1 MHSPGKLGNLF
12 TSFHNFSGYTTMT
25 RHLTVTAIFIAAIA
39 TFAPAQDRIIGAN
52 YPLAQKFN
60 KEFVSQHV
68 QEVAVS
74 PQWIGKTDLFWYS
87 ARTSTGTR
95 YWKVD
100 PAKKEKVPLFDHV
113 VVAAALSELAK
124 KPLDGDTLRLDR
136 IVVAEDGKKFTFV
149 FGQNQYEFDFA
160 TSKLKSL
167 GTAPA
172 GGGPTSPE
180 AIERMRQ
187 QLGDERVNEM
197 LRRLRDGEEVQ
208 KKDDMGTG
216 EAQPPT
222 GGPGASYKSYS
233 PDKKKYAYI
242 FKFNLYLAE
251 EGQPEEKAIQL
262 STDGVEDYTFA
273 SGFGGGGFGGGGG
286 GGKGGV
292 GKGSGTGTEPSERK
306 TRANVIWA
314 PNSQAFAISR
324 NDSRGVKDLYLV
336 DSIAAPRPKLEQYK
350 YPMPGEEAIRKSEL
364 YYCDVAKEKKTLT
377 KVTPKWKDERY
388 SDIRWGKNTGE
399 LRLIRRDRLQ
409 RNLEVCAIDVSSGA
423 CKCMFGEGFEASC
436 LEFQM
441 PRYIEESDEMIWWSE
456 RSGWGHFYRYGR
468 DGTFKN
474 ALTSGAWRASR
485 IVEVDGKNGVV
496 YFTGNAREEGE
507 SPYYNHLY
515 RVKFDGMG
523 LICLDPSVTPES
535 REPGGFNQ
543 TSSLSPSKKFVV
555 TNSTKVDHAPF
566 ATLRDDSG
574 KILMLLESTDLKALK
589 ATGWKMPETFHVKAA
604 DGVTE
609 LYGNMW
615 KPFDFDP
622 KKKYP
627 IIANVYPGPQTEG
640 VVYRF
645 SAFSAQMQMAQ
656 LGFIVIQ
663 VGHRGGSPERSK
675 AYHSFGYFNLRDY
688 GLVDKKAA
696 IESLAAQHTYI
707 DIDRVGIYGHS
718 GGGFMSAAAVLQKPY
733 NEFFKAAVAS
743 SGNHDNNIYNDNW
756 SERYHGLKEV
766 AINDDKKETGST
778 TAGTGTGAGTGR
790 GLGGTGRK
798 KGPPTDE
805 EIEAAIEA
813 ELIEILEAFDPRDDA
828 SVEELERKL
837 AELKAKLVVLKQ
849 TQKELQVAPPPRLA
863 GVELSKVPPVLPKT
877 KFEILV
883 PTNAELAANLKGHLM
898 LVHGEVDNNVH
909 PANTMRLVDAL
920 IKANKRFD
928 LLMIPGA
935 RHAYGVAQPYFTQR
949 MWDFFSEHL
958 LSDRQTGAD
967 INIKDVRRK

>member
-1 MHSPGKLGNLF
+1 
-12 TSFHNFSGYTTMT
+12 MT
-25 RHLTVTAIFIAAIA
+25 RQLLLSAIFFTTLAA
-39 TFAPAQDRIIGAN
+39 FAPAQDRIIGAN

-60 KEFVSQHV
+60 KEFVAQHV
-68 QEVAVS
+68 QEVNVS
-74 PQWIGKTDLFWYS
+74 PQWIGKTDVFWYA

-100 PAKKEKVPLFDHV
+100 PTKKERLPLFDHV
-113 VVAAALSELAK
+113 ALAASLSELAK

-136 IVVAEDGKKFTFV
+136 IVVAEDGKKLTFV
-149 FGQNQYEFDFA
+149 YGQNQYEWDL
-160 TSKLKSL
+160 TGGKMKSL
-167 GTAPA
+167 GTAPPGA
-172 GGGPTSPE
+172 GPMSPE

-197 LRRLRDGEEVQ
+197 LRRQRDGEQEQ
-208 KKDDMGTG
+208 KKDDMGGG
-216 EAQPPT
+216 EAQAPPT
-222 GGPGASYKSYS
+222 PTGPGASYKNYS

-242 FKFNLYLAE
+242 YKYNLYLAE

-273 SGFGGGGFGGGGG
+273 SGFGGAGFG
-286 GGKGGV
+286 GGKGGQ
-292 GKGSGTGTEPSERK
+292 GRAMGAPEASDRK
-306 TRANVIWA
+306 TRANVTWA
-314 PNSQAFAISR
+314 PNSKAFSISR
-324 NDSRGVKDLYLV
+324 TDNRGIKDLYLV
-336 DSIAAPRPKLEQYK
+336 DSIASPRPKLEQYK
-350 YPMPGEEAIRKSEL
+350 YPMPGEEAVRKSEL
-364 YYCDVAKEKKTLT
+364 YYCNLDREKATLAKVA
-377 KVTPKWKDERY
+377 PKWKDERY
-388 SDIRWGKNTGE
+388 TDIRWGKNSGE
-399 LRLIRRDRLQ
+399 LRFIRRDRLQ
-409 RNLEVCAIDVSSGA
+409 RNLEVCSLDITSAS
-423 CKCMFGEGFEASC
+423 CKCLFGEAFDSAF
-436 LEFQM
+436 LDFQA
-441 PRYIEESDEMIWWSE
+441 PRYIEETDDFLWWSE

-474 ALTSGAWRASR
+474 ALTSGAWRTSR
-485 IVEVDGKNGVV
+485 IVEVDAKNGYV
-496 YFTGNAREEGE
+496 YLEGNAREPGE
-507 SPYYNHLY
+507 SPYYKHHY
-515 RVKFDGMG
+515 RVKLDGTD
-523 LICLDPSVTPES
+523 LTCLDPSFSLTELMPSSSGPQKEKERAVQA
-535 REPGGFNQ
+535 GGFSQ
-543 TSSLSPSKKFVV
+543 TSYLSPSKKFVV
-555 TNSTKVDHAPF
+555 TNSTRVDQAPF
-566 ATLRDDSG
+566 ATLRDNAG
-574 KILMLLESTDLKALK
+574 KVLMVLESTDLKSLA
-589 ATGWKMPETFHVKAA
+589 ATGWKMPETFSVKAA

-645 SAFSAQMQMAQ
+645 SAFSANMQMAQ

-688 GLVDKKAA
+688 GLADKKAA
-696 IESLAAQHTYI
+696 IESLAAQHPYI

-766 AINDDKKETGST
+766 AIGDEKKETTTTTTGSG
-778 TAGTGTGAGTGR
+778 AGAGTFR
-790 GLGGTGRK
+790 GNGTGRK
-798 KGPPTDE
+798 KGPPTEE
-805 EIEAAIEA
+805 EIEEMM
-813 ELIEILEAFDPRDDA
+813 EEEMIEILQTFDPKDEA
-828 SVEELERKL
+828 SVAELEKKL
-837 AELKAKLVVLKQ
+837 AELKAKLAALKQ
-849 TQKELQVAPPPRLA
+849 GQAQSQNSIEVAPPPRLA
-863 GVELSKVPPVLPKT
+863 GVELSKTAPPPKT
-877 KFEILV
+877 KFDILV

-935 RHAYGVAQPYFTQR
+935 RHAYGAAQPYFTQR

-958 LSDRQTGAD
+958 LNDRQTGAD
-967 INIKDVRRK
+967 INIKDVKRK

>member
-1 MHSPGKLGNLF
+1 
-12 TSFHNFSGYTTMT
+12 MT
-25 RHLTVTAIFIAAIA
+25 RHVTLTAIFIAALA
-39 TFAPAQDRIIGAN
+39 AFAPAQERIAGAN

-60 KEFVSQHV
+60 KDFIAQHV
-68 QEVAVS
+68 QEVSVS
-74 PQWIGKTDLFWYS
+74 PQWIGKTDVFWYS
-87 ARTSTGTR
+87 ARTNTGTR

-100 PAKKEKVPLFDHV
+100 PTKKERGPLFDHV
-113 VVAAALSELAK
+113 ALAASLSELAK

-136 IVVAEDGKKFTFV
+136 LVVAADGKKFTFV
-149 FGQNQYEFDFA
+149 FGQLQYEYDLA
-160 TSKLKSL
+160 AGKLKSL

-172 GGGPTSPE
+172 GAGPLTPE

-197 LRRLRDGEEVQ
+197 LRRQRDGEQDQ
-208 KKDDMGTG
+208 KRDDQDQKRDDQDQKRDDTSG
-216 EAQPPT
+216 AQPPT
-222 GGPGASYKSYS
+222 PGGPGASYKNYS
-233 PDKKKYAYI
+233 PDKKKYAYV
-242 FKFNLYLAE
+242 FKYNLYLAE

-262 STDGVEDYTFA
+262 STDGVEDYAFA
-273 SGFGGGGFGGGGG
+273 GGGGGGFGGGGKGG
-286 GGKGGV
+286 GGKGM
-292 GKGSGTGTEPSERK
+292 GTGTDSSDRK
-306 TRANVIWA
+306 TRANVTWA
-314 PNSQAFAISR
+314 PNSKTFSISR
-324 NDSRGVKDLYLV
+324 TDSRGIKELYLV

-350 YPMPGEEAIRKSEL
+350 YPIPGEETVRKSEL
-364 YYCDVAKEKKTLT
+364 YYCNAEKKTLT
-377 KVTPKWKDERY
+377 KITPKWKDERY
-388 SDIRWGKNTGE
+388 SDIRWGKSEGE
-399 LRLIRRDRLQ
+399 LRFIRRDRLQ
-409 RNLEVCAIDVSSGA
+409 RNLEVCSLDVFAGT
-423 CKCMFGEGFEASC
+423 CKCLFTEAFEASF
-436 LEFQM
+436 LDFQT
-441 PRYIEESDEMIWWSE
+441 PRYIEESDEFLWWSE

-474 ALTSGAWRASR
+474 ALTTGAWRASR
-485 IVEVDGKNGVV
+485 IVEVDAKNGFIYLV
-496 YFTGNAREEGE
+496 GNGREPNENL
-507 SPYYNHLY
+507 YYTHLY
-515 RVKFDGMG
+515 RVKFDGTD
-523 LICLDPSVTPES
+523 LTCLDPSITLATPM
-535 REPGGFNQ
+535 PGGVLGGFNQ
-543 TSSLSPSKKFVV
+543 TSYLSPSKKFVV

-566 ATLRDDSG
+566 ATLRDDTG
-574 KILMLLESTDLKALK
+574 KILMELETTNLNALK

-645 SAFSAQMQMAQ
+645 AAFSAQMQMAQ

-675 AYHSFGYFNLRDY
+675 AYHSYGYFNLRDY
-688 GLVDKKAA
+688 GLADKKAA
-696 IESLAAQHTYI
+696 IESLAAQHSFI

-766 AINDDKKETGST
+766 ALGDEKKDTGTTST
-778 TAGTGTGAGTGR
+778 GTGTGRGTGT
-790 GLGGTGRK
+790 GTGRK
-798 KGPPTDE
+798 KGPPTE
-805 EIEAAIEA
+805 AEIEAEIEE
-813 ELIEILEAFDPRDDA
+813 ELIETLQLFDPRDEA
-828 SVEELERKL
+828 SVAELEKKL

-849 TQKELQVAPPPRLA
+849 TDTQTQSAREQAPPPRTA
-863 GVELSKVPPVLPKT
+863 GTELSKVPPPPKT

-883 PTNAELAANLKGHLM
+883 PTNAELAANLKGHLL

-928 LLMIPGA
+928 LLIIPGA
-935 RHAYGVAQPYFTQR
+935 RHGYATAQPYFTQR

-958 LSDRQTGAD
+958 LNDRQTGAD
-967 INIKDVRRK
+967 INIKDVKRR